1 MVRPLLSG
9 LAARI
14 GTRRREPSFVS
25 HHSRTTVRHRL
36 AALILAGATV
46 IGGAPALAARDQVPR
61 RSPTPLFQPAE
72 SLEGN
77 YLAAYIAGA
86 SRDTGAAAV
95 FYREALKEDPRNP
108 DLLER
113 AFISFLADGSMQEA
127 FRAGER
133 LAGKESASGLIQLSI
148 GVRDI
153 KARQYAPARASLTKG
168 VKGRA
173 ADLTA
178 TLLSAWAYAGAGDGK
193 KALETVDRLKGE
205 RSYTVFRDYH
215 AGLIAELTGN
225 AAEAERRL
233 QSAYEGERNTL
244 RVVDAYGRLLAR
256 RGQKEKAL
264 EVYSA
269 FDAVLPRHPVIL
281 DALAQ
286 IKAGKQLAP
295 IVTSAQDG
303 AAEVLYGLGAAGN
316 TQGDELPAIVYLRLA
331 LYLNPDHALALVTLA
346 DIFERLKQLDQAV
359 AVLSRIPQGSPV
371 RASADIQIGLDLEQ
385 LNRGEEAVKHFE
397 TLMKQRP
404 DDIDV
409 ITALGNVLRSRKRFA
424 EAAEVYTKAVERI
437 GTPDRGNW
445 TLFYYRGSAY
455 ERSKQWAKAEADLKK
470 ALELIPET
478 QPSGRAQVL
487 NYLAYSWVDNG
498 QNIDEAFKMLR
509 RAVELSPRDGMIIDS
524 LGWAYYRLGRYDDA
538 VRELEKAIE
547 LKPGDPVV
555 NDHLGDAYW
564 KVGRRLEAK
573 FQWQHAKDSSPEP
586 DDLVKIEQKL
596 ATGIDEEK
604 PAAAENRPAGEGPSE
619 TKNGG

>member
-1 MVRPLLSG
+1 MVPPLLTG
-9 LAARI
+9 RAA
-14 GTRRREPSFVS
+14 GFGKRRREPSFVS
-25 HHSRTTVRHRL
+25 QHNRTTVRHRV
-36 AALILAGATV
+36 AALLLGAAAIV
-46 IGGAPALAARDQVPR
+46 AGAPALAARDQTPR
-61 RSPTPLFQPAE
+61 RQAMPLFQPAE

-108 DLLER
+108 ELLER

-127 FRAGER
+127 FKVGER
-133 LAGKESASGLIQLSI
+133 LAGKESASGLVQLAI
-148 GVRDI
+148 GVRDL
-153 KARQYAPARASLTKG
+153 KARQYASARASLMKG
-168 VKGRA
+168 AKGRA

-215 AGLIAELTGN
+215 AGLMAELTGN
-225 AAEAERRL
+225 PVEAERRL

-256 RGQKEKAL
+256 RGQKDKAI
-264 EVYSA
+264 EIYSN

-286 IKAGKQLAP
+286 IKAGKQLVP
-295 IVTSAQDG
+295 IVSSAQEG

-346 DIFERLKQLDQAV
+346 DISERLKQLDQAI
-359 AVLSRIPQGSPV
+359 AVLNRIPQTSPV

-385 LNRGEEAVKHFE
+385 LNRGEDAVKHFE

-404 DDIDV
+404 DDVDV

-455 ERSKQWAKAEADLKK
+455 ERSKQWDKAEADLKK

-487 NYLAYSWVDNG
+487 NYIAYSWVDNG
-498 QNIDEAFKMLR
+498 QNIDDAFKMLR

-524 LGWAYYRLGRYDDA
+524 LGWAYFRLGRYDDA

-586 DDLVKIEQKL
+586 EDLVKIDQKL
-596 ATGIDEEK
+596 AQGLPEDK
-604 PAAAENRPAGEGPSE
+604 PAAAENKPAGETPSE